1 MVYKVKLK
9 DYSLEELLGL
19 LSKVISEDLKD
30 EIIELIIQKQ
40 DYSLFYCIGK
50 FKSTKGYLKELY
62 ADLVLIK
69 STDIELCQYELLE
82 NELLVRNL
90 LEYASLYYIAE
101 GRKSKSVLISKMCEA
116 EYFKFYFEGSNEAVE
131 LEEVRE
137 SVGRVLT
144 FKPSNC
150 RNR

>member
-9 DYSLEELLGL
+9 DYSLEELIGL
-19 LSKVISEDLKD
+19 LSKATCEVLKD

-40 DYSLFYCIGK
+40 DYPLFYCIGK
-50 FKSTKGYLKELY
+50 FKSSKGYLKELY

-69 STDIELCQYELLE
+69 SIDSESGAYDLLKE
-82 NELLVRNL
+82 EQLVKSL

-101 GRKSKSVLISKMCEA
+101 GRKSKSILISKMCEA
-116 EYFKFYFEGSNEAVE
+116 EYFKFYFEESNEAVE
-131 LEEVRE
+131 LEEVRKPA
-137 SVGRVLT
+137 GRVLT

-150 RNR
+150 KNR